1 LYENRIDL
9 DVTYYDRKT
18 TDVIMAKDIDP
29 ASGYTAF
36 WDNVADMTNKG
47 VELSLGAKVL
57 RSDDGFNLGFNLNF
71 AKNTNEASNIDDDP
85 KTNNGQVV
93 LGGLWN
99 VDIIAKEVEAV
110 GAIFGP
116 GFARDNSGNIIYSN
130 DLPTRDPTSKV
141 LGNINPDWTGGFGI
155 NMSYKNLRLSTLFD
169 VKKGGDIYSQT
180 NSWGKLAGVLEET
193 TQGRETGIVGQ
204 GVMDDGTGN
213 YVPNTVVT
221 SAQSFFST
229 TYSQNVAESSVYDA
243 SFVKWRELALT
254 YTVHKSLFKNTG
266 IDNVSF
272 GVTVRNL
279 AILYKKVPHIDPESA
294 FSNSTGQ
301 PGLEYAQIPST
312 RSIGFNLNLKF

>member
-1 LYENRIDL
+1 
-9 DVTYYDRKT
+9 
-18 TDVIMAKDIDP
+18 MAKDIDP

-36 WDNVADMTNKG
+36 WDNVADITNKG

-71 AKNTNEASNIDDDP
+71 AKNTNEASNNDDDP

-99 VDIIAKEVEAV
+99 VDIIAKEGEAV

-116 GFARDNSGNIIYSN
+116 GFARDNS
-130 DLPTRDPTSKV
+130 
-141 LGNINPDWTGGFGI
+141 GNINPDWTGGFGI

-221 SAQSFFST
+221 SAQSFFNT
-229 TYSQNVAESSVYDA
+229 TYSQNIAESSVYDA

-301 PGLEYAQIPST
+301 QGLEYAQIPST